1 MPIRKRAAPGRGGE
15 GGIRPRR
22 QPSLHRAARLWQ
34 ERQGSQAP
42 ESSLMAS
49 LRVSRRLIFTVPL
62 LVASGAIGR
71 PAAAAES
78 DFSAFLSGVRREAA
92 GQGIRAS
99 TIDVAL
105 RNAQFLPHVIELDRK
120 QPERQLTFGE
130 YLDKVVTTQRMD
142 SARRQLAD
150 NRVLLDGIW
159 RRFNVEPRFI
169 VALWGIESDFG
180 KVMGNYAVVSALAT
194 LAYDGRRSSYF
205 RGELISALRILDQGH
220 IRADNMTGS
229 WAGAMG
235 QCQFMPSTF
244 LGYAVDYD
252 GDGRRDIWNNRGDVL
267 GSIANYLARLGWRGS
282 ESWGTE
288 VAVPSNFDTRLA
300 GLESRRPLG
309 DWIRMGVRSVGAP
322 LTGREAA
329 DASLLLPDGPGGRAL
344 LVFDNF
350 RATMKWNKSVKFA
363 ASVGMI
369 ADGID

>member
-1 MPIRKRAAPGRGGE
+1 
-15 GGIRPRR
+15 
-22 QPSLHRAARLWQ
+22 
-34 ERQGSQAP
+34 
-42 ESSLMAS
+42 MAS
-49 LRVSRRLIFTVPL
+49 LRVSRRLVVTVPL
-62 LVASGAIGR
+62 LAASGMVVRGATAG
-71 PAAAAES
+71 ES

-142 SARRQLAD
+142 NARRQLAD

-220 IRADNMTGS
+220 IRADDMAGS

-252 GDGRRDIWNNRGDVL
+252 GDGRRDIWNDRADVL
-267 GSIANYLARLGWRGS
+267 ASIANYVARLGWRGG
-282 ESWGTE
+282 EGWGRE
-288 VAVPSNFDTRLA
+288 VMLPGGFDARST
-300 GLESRRPLG
+300 GLEVKRPTGEWSRL
-309 DWIRMGVRSVGAP
+309 GVRSIDAGP
-322 LTGREAA
+322 LSGGDNE
-329 DASLLLPDGPGGRAL
+329 ASLVIPDGAGGPAF
-344 LVFDNF
+344 LVYNNF
-350 RATMKWNKSVKFA
+350 RTIMKWNKSTYFA
-363 ASVGMI
+363 AAVGYL
-369 ADGID
+369 ADSMARG